1 MTRIHKL
8 VSLLLILLLLPLG
21 QLAVAE
27 EKPVITALI
36 GVDTMPNENASVI
49 AEISAQTGID
59 FQPIFVNGA
68 DYNER
73 LNAMISGANLPDI
86 FYFTAETGMELA
98 QYGAIL
104 ALDDLLAEYG
114 AHILSDHEGDLD
126 WGLNGGGTVYGIPDT
141 PGYPM
146 TMAIRRD
153 WMESTGFD
161 VPAESVMQMT
171 MDEFYGLMH
180 AFTYDDPDGNGTQDT
195 FGMCFAIN
203 GMGMIYPIMNAYSVP
218 MNGWFLDDAGKVTTY
233 LKHPNFLKGIEFLR
247 TMYREGL
254 FDVDF
259 LTVPDA
265 TAEFNNLWNGTA
277 GAAAWSPAGMTN
289 NWIGRYVEELQ
300 ADDFIYADLTDNDG
314 SGGGYYLSRAS
325 NYTGI
330 AASCKDPEA
339 AMRLLDFFFT
349 EEGEALTYFGIEG
362 KHYQWTDKETYAHEY
377 LGEYT
382 DKALQRADGGYVIWQ
397 RIRPR
402 NNIELKSLTPIT
414 QDIIAYANEHPAP
427 DGIYYYG
434 VPAIRTELGG
444 TLGDIEKEIFA
455 NLIITEGD
463 VQAEY
468 DTLIAKWDKAGGETL
483 EQQAT
488 EIYNEEN
495 Q

>member
-1 MTRIHKL
+1 MKRNLKVIA
-8 VSLLLILLLLPLG
+8 LLLAMLLLPLG
-21 QLAVAE
+21 QLAMAE
-27 EKPVITALI
+27 GAPVVTALI

-49 AEISAQTGID
+49 AEIRTRTGID
-59 FQPIFVNGA
+59 FQPVFVNNA

-73 LNAMISGANLPDI
+73 LNAMISGGNLPDI

-114 AHILSDHEGDLD
+114 ANILADHEGDLD
-126 WGLNGGGTVYGIPDT
+126 WGLNGGGTVYGIPDA

-146 TMAIRRD
+146 TMSIRRD
-153 WMESTGFD
+153 WMASTGFD
-161 VPAESVMQMT
+161 VPEENVVQMT
-171 MDEFYGLMH
+171 MDTFYDIMH
-180 AFTYDDPDGNGTQDT
+180 AFTYDDPDGDGKQDT

-203 GMGMIYPIMNAYSVP
+203 GMGMIHPIMNAYSVP
-218 MNGWFLDDAGKVTTY
+218 MNGWFLDGDGKVTTY
-233 LKHPNFLKGIEFLR
+233 LKHPNFLKGIDFLR

-289 NWIGRYVEELQ
+289 NWIGRYVEEL
-300 ADDFIYADLTDNDG
+300 AATDFIYVDLTDSDG
-314 SGGGYYLSRAS
+314 TGGGYYLTMA
-325 NYTGI
+325 NNFTGI
-330 AASCKDPEA
+330 AASCKNPEA
-339 AMRLLDFFFT
+339 AMQLLDYFFT
-349 EEGEALTYFGIEG
+349 EEGESLIYFGIEG
-362 KHYQWTDKETYAHEY
+362 KHFQWTDKATYAHEY
-377 LGEYT
+377 LGDYT

-402 NNIELKSLTPIT
+402 NHIELKSLTPIT
-414 QDIIAYANEHPAP
+414 QEIIAYAGEHPAA
-427 DGIYYYG
+427 DGVYFYG

-444 TLGDIEKEIFA
+444 TLNDIEKEIFA

-468 DTLIAKWDKAGGETL
+468 DGLIAKWDKAGGATL
-483 EQQAT
+483 EEQAT
-488 EIYNEEN
+488 EIYNQEN
-495 Q
+495 P